1 MMTPAPLDSYRS
13 VCLTAAD
20 AILPS
25 EVRIENYLENDFG
38 LDAHPTPGFNA
49 RLIGVPL
56 SLRCDFPG
64 DSSAQIGHY
73 PILGTALPFHSIFRS
88 IETASL
94 SVLVEGDEMP
104 SRSLEWPDL
113 AQHPGLAKMQSS
125 NLTRLLKRGHQ
136 SSTLIARFLAKSSP
150 RSSRDARNQDSDQ
163 SYLGLDLLSGLDAV
177 MLPFLD
183 QQEDRSRS
191 AESDGRGDVTRS
203 QETDELMRQSGIWGG
218 PMGQGMHSRVVL
230 VLTISLAVDPKAA
243 DAAENLNDLRF
254 DGTIVAPE
262 RRGVVEDTDSHG
274 EDPDGALLVVAVSL
288 SGTVRKPELAEHLA
302 RQAQKHMQV
311 SCELASAQ
319 VLLLRAIAKL
329 RRYAEDQIEYIQ
341 ERPPATIT
349 PATRAETAYQFVSL
363 EAFAKRVIESGWC
376 LNEPGYVND
385 RLLHLV
391 DDKIGLTSYWQSEC
405 QRLGEMCRLGALLL
419 DHRAIRDA
427 RNVGDRRNALDLSE
441 RPSIFIVDRWRR
453 PGTVDEQSSVGIESK
468 RPLLER
474 LVGGYSQLAKLEGEA
489 AMQRRPRLVEF
500 HPFSRLPLIA
510 QSISGRLTTAT
521 MMTATSGLLLGLLV
535 GDGSVFSDSITG
547 GVSRRPPP
555 IDILLLFV
563 STFSFFF
570 ETLMLAYASRCIS
583 FSTVGIVRLTER
595 ASDVSTYLGQYS
607 FVVALPLAVSRLI
620 GRDGLEGDTLV
631 LSISICSL
639 AMAFLIIYFRVLQAG
654 SFALLSNPKVGKTD
668 SLQYCVFSPRE
679 RSVIFAVLDLMS
691 ALLFLST
698 VLQLANVGPDLGW
711 MMWPVAI
718 GLIVMLLAL
727 VVLGWRLAGIVELRY
742 FEVDEW
748 DLMGSER
755 SGFE

>member
-1 MMTPAPLDSYRS
+1 MMATAPQDDYRS

-25 EVRIENYLENDFG
+25 EERIENYLMNDFG
-38 LDAHPTPGFNA
+38 LEAHPTPGFDA

-64 DSSAQIGHY
+64 HSGFQIGQY

-94 SVLVEGDEMP
+94 SVLVEGDDMP

-113 AQHPGLAKMQSS
+113 AQYPGLAKMQSS
-125 NLTRLLKRGHQ
+125 HLARLSRRGHQ
-136 SSTLIARFLAKSSP
+136 SSTLIARFLA
-150 RSSRDARNQDSDQ
+150 RGDTNSSREARNQDSDQ

-177 MLPFLD
+177 MLPVLD
-183 QQEDRSRS
+183 QQDDSSRR
-191 AESDGRGDVTRS
+191 AESDGGGAVTRS
-203 QETDELMRQSGIWGG
+203 QETDELMRQTGIWGG

-230 VLTISLAVDPKAA
+230 VLTMTLAVDAKAA

-254 DGTIVAPE
+254 VGTIVAPE

-288 SGTVRKPELAEHLA
+288 SGTVRDPKLAEHLA
-302 RQAQKHMQV
+302 RQAQKHMQA

-319 VLLLRAIAKL
+319 VLLLRAIARL
-329 RRYAEDQIEYIQ
+329 RRYAELEIEYIQ
-341 ERPPATIT
+341 EMPPARIT
-349 PATRAETAYQFVSL
+349 PATRAETAYEFVSL
-363 EAFAKRVIESGWC
+363 EAFAKRVLESGWC

-405 QRLGEMCRLGALLL
+405 QRLGDMCRLGTSLLN
-419 DHRAIRDA
+419 HRAIRDA
-427 RNVGDRRNALDLSE
+427 KNVGDSRSALDLSE
-441 RPSIFIVDRWRR
+441 RPTILIVDRWRR
-453 PGTVDEQSSVGIESK
+453 PGTVDDPSSVEIESK
-468 RPLLER
+468 RPLIER
-474 LVGGYSQLAKLEGEA
+474 LVGGYSQLAKLEA
-489 AMQRRPRLVEF
+489 KASRQRRPRLVEF

-510 QSISGRLTTAT
+510 QSISGRLTAAT

-535 GDGSVFSDSITG
+535 GDGSVFSDGITV

-570 ETLMLAYASRCIS
+570 ETLMLAYASRCLS
-583 FSTVGIVRLTER
+583 FSTVGISRLTER
-595 ASDVSTYLGQYS
+595 ASDVSIYLGQYS
-607 FVVALPLAVSRLI
+607 FVVALPLAVSRLV

-631 LSISICSL
+631 LSISICLL
-639 AMAFLIIYFRVLQAG
+639 AMAFLIIYFRVIQAG

-679 RSVIFAVLDLMS
+679 RSVLFAVLDLMA

-698 VLQLANVGPDLGW
+698 VLQLANVGPDLEW

-718 GLIVMLLAL
+718 GLIVILLAL
-727 VVLGWRLAGIVELRY
+727 VVLAWRLAGIVELRY

-755 SGFE
+755 DSFE